1 MSNKKDSPIVGTT
14 VVKGDDDSAKKTTTS
29 SQSAAPSTDN
39 DAQYDSI
46 ADLKQHTDILDADGN
61 RVTEQADSAE
71 ADKKA
76 KIAEDRASDKKAAKE
91 EELATLGAAPESTS
105 TDKAKTDSADKAK
118 TDSTD
123 KNSSSKNSAD
133 KKPASKRTTASKST
147 NTSTKTSTTT
157 KNNANEKE
165 AMTDKKDETKAASK
179 KPRTTPKKKS
189 AASSTGQQRVAILG
203 GNRIPFAR
211 SNGPYADASNI
222 DMLTA
227 ALNGLVE
234 RYNLQ
239 DEQIGEVVAGAVLK
253 LSRDLN
259 LTREAALN
267 TALNPHTPTYDIAQ
281 ACNTGLQAT
290 FASANKIALGLIDSA
305 ITGGVDTTSDA
316 PIAVGDGL
324 RKVMIKLGAAKTNK
338 QRLKALMGL
347 NPKDIIDSP
356 QNGEPRT
363 GLSMGDHQAITA
375 LEWNISREDQDE
387 LAFNSHKNLARAY
400 DEGFF
405 DDLITP
411 YKGLTRDNNLRPD
424 TTLEKLAKLKPVF
437 GKKNANPTMTAANS
451 TPLTDGASC
460 VLLANDEW
468 AKERGLKPLAYI
480 VHQETAAVDFIGKS
494 GETEGLLMA
503 PAYAVPRMLE
513 RAGLTLQDF
522 DFYEIHEAFA
532 SQVLST
538 LAAWEDETFCQE
550 RLGLDAPLG
559 SIDRSKLNVNGSSL
573 AAGHPFAA
581 TGGRILATA
590 AKLLDEKGSGRALVS
605 ICAAGGQ
612 GVTCILEK

>member
-1 MSNKKDSPIVGTT
+1 MSNSNSKNNQNEKKSAVTST
-14 VVKGDDDSAKKTTTS
+14 VVNKAGESLLDENATNNEQPD
-29 SQSAAPSTDN
+29 QSKS
-39 DAQYDSI
+39 
-46 ADLKQHTDILDADGN
+46 
-61 RVTEQADSAE
+61 QADFSELQNEVSSSNAKTE
-71 ADKKA
+71 ADTV
-76 KIAEDRASDKKAAKE
+76 ISEDRAAKQKIIEEAKAQAE
-91 EELATLGAAPESTS
+91 EEDNLSASEEAEDTEKQETVKSEESSEAANKKSTGNEKSKQKSSEVESAKQPET
-105 TDKAKTDSADKAK
+105 AKTDKDSSDK
-118 TDSTD
+118 SND
-123 KNSSSKNSAD
+123 KPTNNKEKSMSDAPKN
-133 KKPASKRTTASKST
+133 TTLK
-147 NTSTKTSTTT
+147 
-157 KNNANEKE
+157 
-165 AMTDKKDETKAASK
+165 
-179 KPRTTPKKKS
+179 
-189 AASSTGQQRVAILG
+189 RVAILG

-222 DMLTA
+222 DMLSA

-234 RYNLQ
+234 RYELQ
-239 DEQIGEVVAGAVLK
+239 GERVGEIVAGAVLK

-259 LTREAALN
+259 LTRESALN
-267 TALNPHTPTYDIAQ
+267 TALDPHTPAYDVSQ
-281 ACNTGLQAT
+281 ACGTGLQAT
-290 FASANKIALGLIDSA
+290 FAASNKIALGIIDSA

-316 PIAVGDGL
+316 PIAIGDGL
-324 RKVMIKLGAAKTNK
+324 RKALIKLGAAKNNK
-338 QRLKALMGL
+338 QRLAALTSI
-347 NPKDIIDSP
+347 NPKDLIDAP

-363 GLSMGDHQAITA
+363 GMSMGEHQAITA
-375 LEWNISREDQDE
+375 LEWNITREAQDE
-387 LAFNSHKNLARAY
+387 LAVKSHHNLARAY

-424 TTLEKLAKLKPVF
+424 SSLEKLASLKPVF
-437 GKKNANPTMTAANS
+437 GKRNANPTMTAANS

-460 VLLANDEW
+460 VLLGTDEW
-468 AKERGLKPLAYI
+468 AEAHGLKPLAYI
-480 VHQETAAVDFIGKS
+480 VHQETAAVDFVGKN
-494 GETEGLLMA
+494 GPKEGLLMA

-538 LAAWEDETFCQE
+538 LAAWEDETFCKE
-550 RLGLDAPLG
+550 RLGLDKPLG

-590 AKLLDEKGSGRALVS
+590 AKLLDQKGSGRALIS